1 MFNLDSGLL
10 CSVMPFL
17 SIDLI
22 ALWSE
27 YVIFVVLIGDTC
39 LDFHFG
45 LVMGPVL
52 SLPDHILLIFF
63 TEGT

>member
-1 MFNLDSGLL
+1 
-10 CSVMPFL
+10 MPFL
-17 SIDLI
+17 STDLT

-39 LDFHFG
+39 LDFDFG

-52 SLPDHILLIFF
+52 SLLDHILLIFF
-63 TEGT
+63 TKET